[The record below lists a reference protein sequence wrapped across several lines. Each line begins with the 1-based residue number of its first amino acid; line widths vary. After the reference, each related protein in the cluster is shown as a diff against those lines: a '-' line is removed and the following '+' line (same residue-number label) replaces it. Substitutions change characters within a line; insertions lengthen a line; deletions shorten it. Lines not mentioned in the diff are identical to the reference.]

1 MTYSKIAVIP
11 AYEPEAVIIRL
22 VKSLCENEYT
32 VIVVD
37 DGSGEKF
44 REIFSIVSEYATVL
58 TYEVNKGKG
67 RALKTA
73 LQYIKDSDLPHG
85 IIVTLDAD
93 GQHTIKDTVMI
104 TEEAAR
110 HPDSLTIGGR
120 QFEGKVPLRSRF
132 GNSMTRLVYTISTGI
147 KVHDTQTGLRA
158 FGCGLI
164 PFMLSCSGERYEY
177 EMNVLLECSHNHIK
191 IYEKKIAT
199 IYENN
204 NSGSHFNALK
214 DSFRIYSIILKFAA
228 SSFVG
233 FLVDYLVYG
242 ILTIALSGLGT
253 VSIPIANITARI
265 FSSTVNFSLNKKL
278 VFKNNDSLI
287 KTAVQYF
294 TLAVLILIGNTLFL
308 SLLVNVLGIHSFV
321 AKILTE
327 IVFFGISWTVQRFLI
342 FRKAPTNHKSSEVS
356 Q

>member
-22 VKSLCENEYT
+22 AKKLCENGYT

-37 DGSGEKF
+37 DGSGERF
-44 REIFSIVSEYATVL
+44 QEIFGIVSEYATVL
-58 TYEVNKGKG
+58 THETNKGKG
-67 RALKTA
+67 CALKTA
-73 LQYIKDSDLPHG
+73 LQYIKDSNMPHG

-93 GQHTIKDTVMI
+93 GQHTIEDTVMI
-104 TEEAAR
+104 TEEAAK

-120 QFEGKVPLRSRF
+120 KFEGKVPLRSRF
-132 GNSMTRLVYTISTGI
+132 GNSMTRLVYTIFTGI

-164 PFMLSCSGERYEY
+164 PFMLDCSGERYEY
-177 EMNVLLECSHNHIK
+177 EMNVLLECSRNHIK
-191 IYEKKIAT
+191 IYEKKITT
-199 IYENN
+199 IYQNN
-204 NSGSHFNALK
+204 NSGSHFNAFR

-233 FLVDYLVYG
+233 FLVDYLAYS
-242 ILTIALSGLGT
+242 ILMIALSGLGSAVCIP
-253 VSIPIANITARI
+253 VSNITARI
-265 FSSTVNFSLNKKL
+265 FSSTVNFSINKKL

-308 SLLVNVLGIHSFV
+308 SLLVHTFGMNSFL
-321 AKILTE
+321 AKIFTE

-342 FRKAPTNHKSSEVS
+342 FPRTTD